1 MDSGM
6 PSAYVSMLAGQ
17 KNLASKLSYM
27 SPSDITMKATNRTI
41 QNIISGEQSSGL
53 NFSELIEEEK
63 KKEAFKIEKI
73 NDGRSS
79 LETKDVGN
87 IEYDEEKKPR
97 TSVSDKH
104 AEMKGVKRKERSG
117 ESSEDTE
124 PKRKSKKKKKSSFKK
139 GKKSKKRQSSS
150 SSSSS
155 NDSTNNSSSSGSSSS
170 GKDRR
175 KRQKEKKLKK
185 SLKRLKK
192 KVKQLKKRSTSS
204 SPETSGVREVKRM
217 LESQRKY
224 QVEMIV

>member
-1 MDSGM
+1 
-6 PSAYVSMLAGQ
+6 MLLVTRHSLINAII
-17 KNLASKLSYM
+17 LYM
-27 SPSDITMKATNRTI
+27 LHKVTCDTTIVFIIIYELLPTDICSI
-41 QNIISGEQSSGL
+41 L
-53 NFSELIEEEK
+53 YLIFRKEEK
-63 KKEAFKIEKI
+63 KKEALKIEKI

-124 PKRKSKKKKKSSFKK
+124 PRRKSKKKKKSSFKK

-192 KVKQLKKRSTSS
+192 EVKQLKKRSTSS

>member
-1 MDSGM
+1 M
-6 PSAYVSMLAGQ
+6 PSAFVSMLAGQ

-87 IEYDEEKKPR
+87 IECDQEKKPR
-97 TSVSDKH
+97 TSESDKH
-104 AEMKGVKRKERSG
+104 AEMKGKKRKERSG

-124 PKRKSKKKKKSSFKK
+124 PKRKSRKKKKAPLKK
-139 GKKSKKRQSSS
+139 GKRSKKRQSSS
-150 SSSSS
+150 SSSST
-155 NDSTNNSSSSGSSSS
+155 NESTNNSSSSGSSSS
-170 GKDRR
+170 SGKARR
-175 KRQKEKKLKK
+175 KRKKEKKLKK

-192 KVKQLKKRSTSS
+192 EVKQLRKRSASS

-217 LESQRKY
+217 LETQRKY
-224 QVEMIV
+224 QVEIVV